1 MNHRRGL
8 RPARFLAQTRIL
20 ASKGEAAA
28 GCAPSTE
35 RPAMSFRDNL
45 QHLRA
50 TRNMTQEQL
59 AMLLGV
65 SRQSVTKWEAEKSY
79 PEMDKLLK
87 LCQIF
92 ECSLD
97 DLVQGDLTG
106 RAPEPAAATV
116 PAGPPTD
123 VCGYDEHARMLAWKV
138 PTGIAAILVGIAI
151 GLFFE
156 GAADLMPV
164 GARDGLFVLIVLA
177 GILVGLV
184 FLVPAGMEHA
194 AFQRAHPYIE
204 DFYTEDDRARAR
216 KSFSTGLIAGI
227 ALIFVGIGFLLVL
240 GEDRSLE
247 NVALFF
253 LMFFIALGVWNI
265 VHYGML
271 LGRTNVDEY
280 NRSVGEDLEIEDIVN
295 AELDSARREALLTSK
310 KENEKIGAVCGTIM
324 IIATIVGLGLLFA
337 PVLTSPNP
345 DAFEP
350 EGTSAMWF
358 WVAWP
363 VGGMLCGIVSILMK
377 AFGSQEKQ
385 NR

>member
-1 MNHRRGL
+1 
-8 RPARFLAQTRIL
+8 
-20 ASKGEAAA
+20 
-28 GCAPSTE
+28 
-35 RPAMSFRDNL
+35 MSFRDNL

-106 RAPEPAAATV
+106 REPDPATATV

-123 VCGYDEHARMLAWKV
+123 VCGYDEHQRMMAWKV
-138 PTGIAAILVGIAI
+138 PTGVAAILVGIAI

-156 GAADLMPV
+156 GAVDLAPV
-164 GARDGLFVLIVLA
+164 GARDGLFVVIILA
-177 GILVGLV
+177 GILVGLA

-194 AFQRAHPYIE
+194 AFQRAHPYVE
-204 DFYTEDDRARAR
+204 DFYTDDDRAAAR
-216 KSFSTGLIAGI
+216 TSFSAGLVGGI
-227 ALIFVGIGFLLVL
+227 ALIFVGIGILLVL
-240 GEDRSLE
+240 GEDRELE

-253 LMFFIALGVWNI
+253 LMLFIALGVWNI

-280 NRSVGEDLEIEDIVN
+280 NRSVGEDLEVEEIVR
-295 AELDSARREALLTSK
+295 AQLDDARREALLEAK
-310 KENEKIGAVCGTIM
+310 KRDEKIGAVCAVIM
-324 IIATIVGLGLLFA
+324 ILATIVGLGLLFA
-337 PVLTSPNP
+337 PVLASPDP
-345 DAFEP
+345 SAFDP
-350 EGTSAMWF
+350 VGTSAMWF

-363 VGGMLCGIVSILMK
+363 VGGLLCGVVAVLMR
-377 AFGSQEKQ
+377 AFGRGE
-385 NR
+385 

>member
-1 MNHRRGL
+1 
-8 RPARFLAQTRIL
+8 
-20 ASKGEAAA
+20 
-28 GCAPSTE
+28 
-35 RPAMSFRDNL
+35 MSFRDNL

-106 RAPEPAAATV
+106 REPDPATATV
-116 PAGPPTD
+116 PVGPPTD
-123 VCGYDEHARMLAWKV
+123 VCGYDEHQRMMAWKV
-138 PTGIAAILVGIAI
+138 PTGVSAILVGIAI

-156 GAADLMPV
+156 GAVDLVPV
-164 GARDGLFVLIVLA
+164 GARDGLFVVIILA
-177 GILVGLV
+177 GILVGLA

-194 AFQRAHPYIE
+194 AFQRAHPYVE
-204 DFYTEDDRARAR
+204 DFYTDDDRAAAR
-216 KSFSTGLIAGI
+216 TSFSAGLVGGI
-227 ALIFVGIGFLLVL
+227 ALIFVGIGILLVL
-240 GEDRSLE
+240 GEDRELE

-271 LGRTNVDEY
+271 LGRTNVAEY
-280 NRSVGEDLEIEDIVN
+280 NKSVAEDLEVEDIVN
-295 AELDSARREALLTSK
+295 ASLDDARREALLEAK
-310 KENEKIGAVCGTIM
+310 KRDEKIGAVCAVIM
-324 IIATIVGLGLLFA
+324 ILATIVGLGLLFA
-337 PVLTSPNP
+337 PVLASPDP
-345 DAFEP
+345 SAFDP
-350 EGTSAMWF
+350 VGTSAMWF

-363 VGGMLCGIVSILMK
+363 VGGLLCGVVAVLMR
-377 AFGSQEKQ
+377 AFGRGE
-385 NR
+385 